1 MNSPRLS
8 SQPGKTALIVI
19 GMHRSGTSATTGA
32 LQCLGVQLGRKL
44 YAGHQNVNAKGYFEH
59 SDIADTNEEALQA
72 IGSSWDDLLFR
83 EENWWRQDCLKPYT
97 KQIRQC
103 IQRDFSSSPLWAIK
117 DPRVSRLLPWWLDM
131 LAAEQVSPH
140 FLFVVR
146 SPADVFRSLERRDG
160 FSREKAYLL
169 WTLHYLEAERWSRQ
183 FPRTFMDFDR
193 FLEAPLDGFARV
205 EKALDLVFP
214 VPLSQ
219 ASACLEQFLS
229 RDMRHHQEAD
239 IQLASTPILDL
250 AHDLHKHMLHLVE
263 KGSVALDVR
272 SLDTLWQRMEA
283 IQDGFPG
290 PLVEHLR
297 GITRTRGEMKLTL
310 NRLVRSWSW
319 YTGKPVRLL
328 ERWLGRNV

>member
-32 LQCLGVQLGRKL
+32 LQCLGVQLGKKL

-72 IGSSWDDLLFR
+72 IGSSWDDLLLR

-97 KQIRQC
+97 KQIRQY
-103 IQRDFSSSPLWAIK
+103 IQRDFSSSLLWAIK
-117 DPRVSRLLPWWLDM
+117 DPRVSRLLPWWLDV

-169 WTLHYLEAERWSRQ
+169 WTLHYLEAERWSRK
-183 FPRTFMDFDR
+183 FPRTFMEFDR
-193 FLEAPLDGFARV
+193 FLEAPLDEFARV

-219 ASACLEQFLS
+219 ARACMEQFLS

-239 IQLASTPILDL
+239 IQHASTPILYL
-250 AHDLHKHMLHLVE
+250 AHDLYKQMLHFVE
-263 KGSVALDVR
+263 KGNVAQDES

-283 IQDGFPG
+283 IQDGFPH

-297 GITRTRGEMKLTL
+297 DITRTRGEIRLTL